1 MLFNSHKKAT
11 EPKTFRFKATEVSIS
26 ILETKVPES
35 SSSGSSPSF
44 KLDQLR
50 SPVIT
55 EYLLDGN
62 TNMETQQHL

>member
-1 MLFNSHKKAT
+1 MFFNSHKKAT
-11 EPKTFRFKATEVSIS
+11 EPKTFRSKATEVSIS

-35 SSSGSSPSF
+35 FLSGSSPS
-44 KLDQLR
+44 LTLHQLR

-62 TNMETQQHL
+62 INMEIQHL